1 MTDIEIIG
9 DRQEL
14 FKRMKISELDFK
26 DLCNSLDAWKMKSE
40 DLFYCASVLELQLK
54 NELKSIS
61 IDSKVTAS
69 IDRISSTY
77 MLLIGYSFELLI
89 KTIYVSRNLQPVFD
103 HNLFLQ
109 INRLNIVIS
118 DAEKHLLG
126 RLTDVIYWE
135 GRYPTPKKIDYFKE
149 KRNVIVLS
157 HDLVIIHDLYERLR
171 AQIL

>member
-1 MTDIEIIG
+1 
-9 DRQEL
+9 
-14 FKRMKISELDFK
+14 MK
-26 DLCNSLDAWKMKSE
+26 AE
-40 DLFYCASVLELQLK
+40 DLFYCASILELQLK
-54 NELKSIS
+54 NELKLVS
-61 IDSKVTAS
+61 IDSKVTVS

-77 MLLIGYSFELLI
+77 LLLIGYSFELLI
-89 KTIYVSRNLQPVFD
+89 KSIYISRNLQPVFD
-103 HNLFLQ
+103 HNLLLQ

-118 DAEKHLLG
+118 DDEKHLLG

-135 GRYPTPKKIDYFKE
+135 GRYPTPKKIDHFKE